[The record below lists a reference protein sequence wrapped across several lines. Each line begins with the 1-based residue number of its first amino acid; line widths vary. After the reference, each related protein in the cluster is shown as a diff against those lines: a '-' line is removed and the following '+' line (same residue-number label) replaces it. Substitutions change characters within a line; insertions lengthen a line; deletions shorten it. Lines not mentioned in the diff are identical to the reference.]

1 MARPK
6 RKSTILETSRQRLAG
21 LKKITS
27 TNFGPGLT
35 REGYEQEIDGYSDD
49 QESDNGDVAALDE
62 KGNRLDTREQGLA
75 DLNQR
80 VLAAVKAQFDPDSNE
95 YELVGG
101 VRRSDRKKPTRKPK
115 RGGGS
120 TTRQPIDDW
129 LSKTKAVE
137 AKRGTSTAFLDVR
150 SSGRLK

>member
-6 RKSTILETSRQRLAG
+6 RKSTILDTARQRLAG
-21 LKKITS
+21 LKKIPN

-35 REGYEQEIDGYSDD
+35 KEAYETEINGYSEDQDD
-49 QESDNGDVAALDE
+49 YNGDVGALDE
-62 KGNRLDTREQGLA
+62 KGNRLDAREQGVA

-80 VLAAVKAQFDPDSNE
+80 ILAAVKAQFGPDSNE

-115 RGGGS
+115 GGSGS
-120 TTRQPIDDW
+120 TT
-129 LSKTKAVE
+129 
-137 AKRGTSTAFLDVR
+137 
-150 SSGRLK
+150 